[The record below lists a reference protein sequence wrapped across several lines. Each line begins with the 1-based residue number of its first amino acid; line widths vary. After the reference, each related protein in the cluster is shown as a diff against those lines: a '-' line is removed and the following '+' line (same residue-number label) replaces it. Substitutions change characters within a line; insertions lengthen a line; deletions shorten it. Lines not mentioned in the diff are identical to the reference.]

1 MFFDCPLIQNPP
13 KLKCETATAP
23 SLRRGGLSSN
33 DKRDAA
39 IFYMYIYKCIY
50 IDIYP
55 IPIHTYRLDDA
66 MIKNHSSFS
75 LESCFLTHSR
85 RNFSSFSKNDP
96 GVPIMQTL
104 LDCLTKADNKKF
116 VHEPRHAC
124 HLYICV
130 YIYIYI
136 YIYISI
142 YIEERERESYVHILK
157 GKMYFSFQELRKFE
171 YKNEVST

>member
-13 KLKCETATAP
+13 KLKYETATAP

-39 IFYMYIYKCIY
+39 IFYMYIYICIY
-50 IDIYP
+50 IYIHIHIYP

-75 LESCFLTHSR
+75 LACCFLTHYR
-85 RNFSSFSKNDP
+85 RNCSSFSKYDP

-124 HLYICV
+124 HLYF
-130 YIYIYI
+130 
-136 YIYISI
+136 
-142 YIEERERESYVHILK
+142 HIFHHDIMAIRRYDIVPPK
-157 GKMYFSFQELRKFE
+157 ARMAMIFQFFCDI
-171 YKNEVST
+171 